1 MLLFSIFGF
10 FLILFSRESYAN
22 SPKLN
27 KKFLILL
34 TAQSQYQQGETLYLK
49 GIYGKETK
57 NIKWKSLNK
66 EIVKVKRV
74 WNNNESRYEGK
85 IYITGKI
92 GRGIILVK
100 YEGNLYKMIVNVKVP
115 KNQEKHIDIKA
126 FKKTSID
133 TLKKSK
139 QDSLNTNILK
149 VLKYSP
155 SLYKHSEE
163 SFIAVNEEN
172 AGTATDI
179 IDQRTNVFIT
189 VDSPEDNFKN
199 IKIVLSYKIL

>member
-1 MLLFSIFGF
+1 MGF

-22 SPKLN
+22 SLKLN

-85 IYITGKI
+85 IYITGKV

-100 YEGNLYKMIVNVKVP
+100 YEGNLYRMIVNVKVP
-115 KNQEKHIDIKA
+115 KNQEKYIDIKA
-126 FKKTSID
+126 LKKTSID
-133 TLKKSK
+133 TLKKAK
-139 QDSLNTNILK
+139 QNSLNTNILK

-163 SFIAVNEEN
+163 SFITVNEEN